1 MSSPLVTGGCFALK
15 SNINGKYL
23 RYSPEKEKILEVSG
37 EDVLSPYTRFRAELS
52 REHDGHVH
60 IRCCYNNK
68 YWVAR
73 EVNQQWCL
81 MGDAN
86 EPQEDLSDPSCTVLR
101 HEPSSVHVDDVN
113 LEHARLKRSVYMRA
127 DAHPTEKTLRAGS
140 LLLGNKDKPDE
151 EDAYTFSVINLEGQM
166 LLPKYVCFKGDN
178 GMYLRARKVEWNL
191 NYLEFSSDD
200 IADPTVRNII
210 HTNSDGTIR
219 IYSSHYG
226 KFWRRSPNWIWGD
239 SDDTTSRNP
248 DTVFRALLLG
258 GGKCA
263 LQNLGNN
270 NYCKR
275 LTTEGKTSCL
285 NAAVPT
291 ITREAQ
297 LELHETVLSRKIYGV
312 EYRLKDVNIHDLKP
326 RTFYTKTIANSTSR
340 PHKSKL
346 TISYSVTTE
355 RRWDSNVSWKLGV
368 TTTIK
373 AGVPAIAETSV
384 EISSE
389 FSGSYTWGETQSHTE
404 QQSNEEEIEVPAHSK
419 RTVRVVATEGTCEIP
434 FSYIQEDMLTTGEI
448 VVTKMHDGIYRGV
461 NSYGFETQ
469 INE

>member
-15 SNINGKYL
+15 SKINGKYL

-270 NYCKR
+270 NYCK
-275 LTTEGKTSCL
+275 
-285 NAAVPT
+285 
-291 ITREAQ
+291 
-297 LELHETVLSRKIYGV
+297 
-312 EYRLKDVNIHDLKP
+312 
-326 RTFYTKTIANSTSR
+326 
-340 PHKSKL
+340 SKL

>member
-1 MSSPLVTGGCFALK
+1 
-15 SNINGKYL
+15 
-23 RYSPEKEKILEVSG
+23 
-37 EDVLSPYTRFRAELS
+37 
-52 REHDGHVH
+52 
-60 IRCCYNNK
+60 
-68 YWVAR
+68 
-73 EVNQQWCL
+73 
-81 MGDAN
+81 
-86 EPQEDLSDPSCTVLR
+86 
-101 HEPSSVHVDDVN
+101 
-113 LEHARLKRSVYMRA
+113 
-127 DAHPTEKTLRAGS
+127 
-140 LLLGNKDKPDE
+140 
-151 EDAYTFSVINLEGQM
+151 M

-200 IADPTVRNII
+200 IADPTVRNTI

-355 RRWDSNVSWKLGV
+355 RRWDSNVSWKLG
-368 TTTIK
+368 
-373 AGVPAIAETSV
+373 
-384 EISSE
+384 
-389 FSGSYTWGETQSHTE
+389 
-404 QQSNEEEIEVPAHSK
+404 
-419 RTVRVVATEGTCEIP
+419 
-434 FSYIQEDMLTTGEI
+434 L
-448 VVTKMHDGIYRGV
+448 
-461 NSYGFETQ
+461 
-469 INE
+469 

>member
-1 MSSPLVTGGCFALK
+1 
-15 SNINGKYL
+15 
-23 RYSPEKEKILEVSG
+23 
-37 EDVLSPYTRFRAELS
+37 
-52 REHDGHVH
+52 
-60 IRCCYNNK
+60 
-68 YWVAR
+68 
-73 EVNQQWCL
+73 
-81 MGDAN
+81 
-86 EPQEDLSDPSCTVLR
+86 
-101 HEPSSVHVDDVN
+101 
-113 LEHARLKRSVYMRA
+113 MRA